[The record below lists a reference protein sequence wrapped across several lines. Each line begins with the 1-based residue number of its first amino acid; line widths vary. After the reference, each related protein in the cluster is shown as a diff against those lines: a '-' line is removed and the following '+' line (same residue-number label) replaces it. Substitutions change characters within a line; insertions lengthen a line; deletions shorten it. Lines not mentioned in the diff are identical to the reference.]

1 MSGKKLLTYHVS
13 FYVLQFVVVLIY
25 CVTSEDLTSLRSFVG
40 AGMYVVHTVVFSF
53 ENNAPFLRI
62 GSPCRLMVSVMCT
75 ATEQ

>member
-53 ENNAPFLRI
+53 ETMLRSYI
-62 GSPCRLMVSVMCT
+62 SVLL
-75 ATEQ
+75 AG